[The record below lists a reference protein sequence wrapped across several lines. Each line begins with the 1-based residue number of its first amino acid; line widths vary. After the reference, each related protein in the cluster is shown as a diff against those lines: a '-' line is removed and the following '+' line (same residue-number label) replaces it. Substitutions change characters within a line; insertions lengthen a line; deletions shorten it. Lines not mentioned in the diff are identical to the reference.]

1 MNDTLRCIATP
12 GLFLVLPYLFR
23 WFLSSGMTRA
33 RYALA
38 SSISL
43 GIAFFLLTIM
53 FVKED
58 AFLLGVII
66 FVLALIGGYLPNY
79 LMYPGLKKIV
89 STKSS

>member
-1 MNDTLRCIATP
+1 MDATLRCIATP

-23 WFLSSGMTRA
+23 WFLSSGMKRA

-38 SSISL
+38 ASVSL
-43 GIAFFLLTIM
+43 GITFFLLTIM
-53 FVKED
+53 FAKED

-66 FVLALIGGYLPNY
+66 FVLTLIGGYLPNY

-89 STKSS
+89 SAKSN